1 MRSPTDFVLP
11 KMNIYYSSGFHD
23 YYVLRIAPPP
33 KKNKEKEPHKRLR
46 IRYVG
51 YISDMAKLKTKKV
64 ILSQALNHK
73 PTAT

>member
-1 MRSPTDFVLP
+1 MITV
-11 KMNIYYSSGFHD
+11 
-23 YYVLRIAPPP
+23 YYVLPPHL
-33 KKNKEKEPHKRLR
+33 KNKEKEPHKRLR